1 MALLSSK
8 IEDKIMQVFAN
19 VATAPERKESR
30 TTKKGYYQFRVCESQ
45 RGSDQ
50 DPTWYTCRVMRDE
63 DPCLEKGDFVKVT
76 GKLKA
81 DFYIGRDGKPT
92 GALLIIAFEA
102 SKIAKPAVSS
112 EEAPSVRSTKAPKE
126 EPKALPNIVES
137 TSGASSQ
144 RALDTKSSTPM
155 ETEPDWSTM
164 YA

>member
-8 IEDKIMQVFAN
+8 IEDNTMQVFCN
-19 VATAPERKESR
+19 VATAPERKESK

-45 RGSDQ
+45 RGADS
-50 DPTWYTCRVMRDE
+50 DPTWFTCRVMRDE
-63 DPCLEKGDFVKVT
+63 DPSLEKGDFVKVT

-102 SKIAKPAVSS
+102 SKIAKPAASS
-112 EEAPSVRSTKAPKE
+112 EESPSVRSTKASKE
-126 EPKALPNIVES
+126 EPKTLPSIVES
-137 TSGASSQ
+137 KTGAGNHS
-144 RALDTKSSTPM
+144 ALETKSSTPM

-164 YA
+164 YV